1 MGANSRLGSYSNKYG
16 IQRCPIGHFELKFSM
31 MSSLKGPLR
40 LDIML
45 NFNKSKV
52 AKYSLPHRTSVTANA
67 SGLHFQ
73 RYIYKESVD
82 VMQPPSLKVGDDVAI
97 GQNVLKIQ
105 RKLGNGAFGV
115 VYKVKDESTSAIYAL
130 KEVLCV
136 KFSEIRNA
144 IREVQTLKKISHK
157 NVVKIKGADQFVQG
171 QNIYVLILT
180 EYCVGGNLNERLSRP
195 SSDEKNNRW
204 IHQAADALAF
214 LHSSGIV
221 HRDLKPDNVL
231 LTALEDVKLADFGLA
246 REYTGYQQAKIQG
259 DDNSGL
265 KTRYYMTSRTG
276 PIHWVAPEFFS
287 GHYTE
292 KSDVFSLGVLMY
304 AILERD
310 YIEINGRKYYGAFKR
325 IPCTGKVGLGYAMA
339 FYDPNITVGF
349 SNPQILPFAQE
360 VIIDALKYDKDF
372 RPSADEAAFRLSALF
387 VHIKTVVV
395 PQICAG
401 LQNCRIS

>member
-1 MGANSRLGSYSNKYG
+1 MVKSCLAVEVKSINRTSYKV
-16 IQRCPIGHFELKFSM
+16 ILIHRCPIGHFELKFSM

-40 LDIML
+40 LDIVL

-82 VMQPPSLKVGDDVAI
+82 VMQPSSLEVGDDVAI
-97 GQNVLKIQ
+97 GQKVLKIQ
-105 RKLGNGAFGV
+105 KKLGNGAFGV

-144 IREVQTLKKISHK
+144 IREVQTLKKISHT
-157 NVVKIKGADQFVQG
+157 NVVKIEGADQFVQG

-195 SSDEKNNRW
+195 SSDQENKRW
-204 IHQAADALAF
+204 ICQAADALAF

-231 LTALEDVKLADFGLA
+231 LTALGNVKLADFGLA
-246 REYTGYQQAKIQG
+246 REYTAYQQAQIQG

-265 KTRYYMTSRTG
+265 KTRYYMTSGTA
-276 PIHWVAPEFFS
+276 PINWVAPEFFIA
-287 GHYTE
+287 HYTE
-292 KSDVFSLGVLMY
+292 KSDVFSLGVLIY

-325 IPCTGKVGLGYAMA
+325 IPYAGKVGLGYAMA
-339 FYDPNITVGF
+339 HYDPNITVGF
-349 SNPQILPFAQE
+349 SDPQIFPSAQK
-360 VIIDALKYDKDF
+360 VTIDALKYDKDF
-372 RPSADEAAFRLSALF
+372 RPSADEAVFRLR
-387 VHIKTVVV
+387 TVGRVDCC
-395 PQICAG
+395 I
-401 LQNCRIS
+401 L